1 MKVNVLKKTRNELKI
16 EIEGEG
22 HTFCNALQQVLL
34 EDRSVEFAGYDL
46 THPLVG
52 QSVIYIRVKGTRKP
66 ERVLI
71 NAAKKLGVKTA
82 EAREAFEKAWKRRE
96 KA

>member
-1 MKVNVLKKTRNELKI
+1 MLKKTRNELKI

-34 EDRSVEFAGYDL
+34 KDRSVEFAGYNV

-52 QSVIYIRVKGTRKP
+52 QPVIYIRVKGKGTP

-82 EAREAFEKAWKRRE
+82 EAREAFEKAWKSRE

>member
-1 MKVNVLKKTRNELKI
+1 MLKKTRKELKI

-34 EDRSVEFAGYDL
+34 EDRAVEFSGYEL

-52 QSVIYIRVKGTRKP
+52 QPVIYIRVKEKRKP

-71 NAAKKLGVKTA
+71 NAAKKLGANTA
-82 EAREAFEKAWKRRE
+82 EAREAFEEAWKSRE

>member
-1 MKVNVLKKTRNELKI
+1 VLKKTRNELKI

-34 EDRSVEFAGYDL
+34 EDRSVEFAGYEL

-52 QSVIYIRVKGTRKP
+52 QPVIYIRVKEKRKP

-71 NAAKKLGVKTA
+71 NATKKLGAKTA
-82 EAREAFEKAWKRRE
+82 EAREAFEEAWKSRE

>member
-1 MKVNVLKKTRNELKI
+1 MLKKTRKELKI

-22 HTFCNALQQVLL
+22 HTLCNALQQVLL
-34 EDRSVEFAGYDL
+34 EDRSIEFSGYDL

-52 QSVIYIRVKGTRKP
+52 QPVIYIRVKGKRTP
-66 ERVLI
+66 ERALI

-82 EAREAFEKAWKRRE
+82 EAREAFEKAWKSHE